1 MGVVI
6 TISGA
11 VGGIGTSTLAYA
23 VARQRPGGA
32 LLVDAQLSGAPLDLL
47 TGIETEPGTRWH
59 QIHVSSAAIEAGT
72 IFSALPAAGGAAV
85 LSASRLGVVQPIALT
100 HLVEATRSVCDLV
113 VVDIDLRSPVIDL
126 LQPDLRVVTLPAT
139 ILGIG
144 AAVGTVAASCEL
156 VVMRSM
162 YEDFLPTTLTQYVP
176 HPVLGVV
183 EHERAVWQSLRARQ
197 APPDRSSV
205 MQVAE
210 RITERVL
217 NAA

>member
-1 MGVVI
+1 MGAVI

-23 VARQRPGGA
+23 VARQRPARA
-32 LLVDAQLSGAPLDLL
+32 LLIDAQLSGAPLDLL

-59 QIHVSSAAIEAGT
+59 QIHVSSAAIEAST
-72 IFSALPAAGGAAV
+72 ILSALPAAGEVAV
-85 LSASRLGVVQPIALT
+85 LSSSRLGVVQPIALT
-100 HLVEATRSVCDLV
+100 HLVEATRRVCDLV
-113 VVDIDLRSPVIDL
+113 VVDIDPRSPVIDL

-144 AAVGTVAASCEL
+144 AVAGTVAETAEL
-156 VVMRSM
+156 VIMRSM
-162 YEDFLPTTLTQYVP
+162 CEDFLPKTLTQYVP

-183 EHERAVWQSLRARQ
+183 EQERMVWQSLRARQ

-205 MQVAE
+205 MQVAA
-210 RITERVL
+210 RISERVL
-217 NAA
+217 DAT